1 MCVGGLLS
9 AGVGCL
15 VGGSEIL
22 VKNVAAFHICSKSL
36 PEDKLKCF
44 GLMTLAEKIS
54 KQPIIDYIVGLLVAR
69 LMQVYNEKEQTEC
82 ISQGSLESQNLWIV
96 SR

>member
-1 MCVGGLLS
+1 MSG

-54 KQPIIDYIVGLLVAR
+54 KQTNTDSVMWLVVVTLR
-69 LMQVYNEKEQTEC
+69 QMQIHNEKF
-82 ISQGSLESQNLWIV
+82 NL
-96 SR
+96 SKE